1 MIQRYIKLLDLYK
14 QAPSKETVK
23 VAKSMLL
30 EAKVELDRIYINNED
45 DADITRYISEL
56 DYYIYEHCAGIQDC

>member
-14 QAPSKETVK
+14 QVPSKETVK

-30 EAKVELDRIYINNED
+30 EAKVELDRTYINNED
-45 DADITRYISEL
+45 DADITRFISEL
-56 DYYIYEHCAGIQDC
+56 DYYIYEHCAGIQEH

>member
-14 QAPSKETVK
+14 QAPSKETVE

-30 EAKVELDRIYINNED
+30 DAKVELDRTYINGGD
-45 DADITRYISEL
+45 DADITRFISEL
-56 DYYIYEHCAGIQDC
+56 DYYIYEHCAGIQER

>member
-14 QAPSKETVK
+14 QAPGKETVK

-30 EAKVELDRIYINNED
+30 DAKVELDRTYINNED
-45 DADITRYISEL
+45 DADITRFISEL
-56 DYYIYEHCAGIQDC
+56 DYYIYEHCAGIQEH